1 MARWS
6 SPQPLQGRHCT
17 PRRLHAGYQLD
28 ALSKGGGRRR
38 RAPRPSPWLLGA
50 TPAAGAKM
58 RLGWPQCGLAACEST
73 STRTLDAPRQRV
85 QGWDCFFGRPL
96 THVVRLELQCAI
108 THSRDPMRVH
118 RLSAVCDRVL
128 HMDAT
133 ESHRVPAASQARNT
147 LTQHYEANPQPSEVL
162 NRPSLPTAALPRPM
176 LYGLCCSVDSSSST
190 PTLHHCTR
198 KREKCPGSNRN
209 QTFIRQTLVG
219 CPWRVD

>member
-1 MARWS
+1 
-6 SPQPLQGRHCT
+6 
-17 PRRLHAGYQLD
+17 
-28 ALSKGGGRRR
+28 
-38 RAPRPSPWLLGA
+38 
-50 TPAAGAKM
+50 
-58 RLGWPQCGLAACEST
+58 
-73 STRTLDAPRQRV
+73 
-85 QGWDCFFGRPL
+85 
-96 THVVRLELQCAI
+96 
-108 THSRDPMRVH
+108 MRVH

-128 HMDAT
+128 HDAT
-133 ESHRVPAASQARNT
+133 AESHSVSSSHT

-209 QTFIRQTLVG
+209 QTFIRQTLG